1 MVTNMVTRPAR
12 PKAPPEVISAAEFF
26 KAKCLELM
34 DAVATMGALIL
45 ATKRGRL
52 SPVPAARA
60 LADQPWSGSPR

>member
-12 PKAPPEVISAAEFF
+12 ARALPETISAAEF